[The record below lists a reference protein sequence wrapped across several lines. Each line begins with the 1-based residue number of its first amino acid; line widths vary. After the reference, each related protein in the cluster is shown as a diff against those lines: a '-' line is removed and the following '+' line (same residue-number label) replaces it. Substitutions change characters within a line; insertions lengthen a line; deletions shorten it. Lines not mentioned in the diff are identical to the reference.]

1 VTAPAQKLDRQTMRR
16 MLLRPLGTVA
26 LSLAAYFWLPL
37 PSRSDA
43 FTIALLVGGLAAL
56 VALVAWHVRAITAS
70 EYPRLRAIEAL
81 SLAAPMYLLMFAAT
95 YFVMS
100 GSSETNFSEPL
111 SRASALYFTV
121 TVFSTTGFGDIAARS
136 DDARM
141 LVTGQM
147 IGNMIFIGL
156 GIRQL
161 ATATQIGLRRRSES
175 QPDRSS

>member
-1 VTAPAQKLDRQTMRR
+1 

-37 PSRSDA
+37 PSRSDMFA
-43 FTIALLVGGLAAL
+43 ILLLAVGLATL
-56 VALVAWHVRAITAS
+56 VIVVAWHVRAIASS
-70 EYPRLRAIEAL
+70 EYPRMQAIEAL

-100 GSSETNFSEPL
+100 SSVESNFSESL
-111 SRASALYFTV
+111 SRVSALYFSV
-121 TVFSTTGFGDIAARS
+121 TVFSTTGFGDISARS
-136 DDARM
+136 DAARM

-147 IGNMIFIGL
+147 IGNMIFIGF

-175 QPDRSS
+175 QPDRVS